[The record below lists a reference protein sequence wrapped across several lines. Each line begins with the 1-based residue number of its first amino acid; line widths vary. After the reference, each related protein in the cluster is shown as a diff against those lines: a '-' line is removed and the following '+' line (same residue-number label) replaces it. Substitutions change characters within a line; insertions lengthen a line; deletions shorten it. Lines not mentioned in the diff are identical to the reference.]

1 MAGVNRKWVLAAA
14 VLLLAV
20 AGSVCGQG
28 IPANSLQPGA
38 LSGKLT
44 DLHSTPLAGV
54 TVVVRSQSTGKEFR
68 TTTAKN
74 GFYRFSALEPG
85 GYAMEAESP
94 QLGNGRLDGILVQPG
109 HETRVQTAME
119 FAFPPPRP
127 LQPVFHEIPT
137 EGVPVAAEIPVRAL
151 RLLLPAAQTMP
162 GFLHEPSP
170 HEPLPVEPPVL
181 TAELRVAPW
190 QPLRLT
196 RLPALSPVRPA
207 PPAALKTRPVE
218 TAALRAGAT
227 GQPEVFGT
235 HASQFVASQPTG
247 VSAPSHA
254 SNAVSIVA
262 EQGRTQATGSQP
274 GPRQARLPAAVAQL
288 APAGTATTST
298 LTGEELQSLP
308 ASGRR
313 WEEFALDAPAASPAQ
328 GAGRAALRGP
338 GQEAA
343 DTAVDG
349 VSTRLAF
356 GSASGRAKGGQG
368 QAEGEPEG
376 MGAAW
381 AGGRGFAVSEAAI
394 YRMDS
399 ATANVEAE
407 ASHAAGGR
415 VSLSTERGTN
425 GLHGQGFLYDRQ
437 NIWGARNPFTQWIQ
451 ETAPATAT
459 TIPVFSG
466 KPYTAPDHETVWG
479 IGLGRQIR
487 RDRLF
492 WFAALDSSQRNDPG
506 VSTVKHPDQFFAQPS
521 NDRMQLLGA
530 QLGSGSLAVPRY
542 SQMLETLDGL
552 LGSAPRT
559 ATQWVGF
566 ARVDWELGERH
577 RLTAEA
583 TAANWNSPGGG
594 LTRVS
599 ETYGNHSYGSSQAS
613 EQRLMGRW
621 EAFVTPN
628 LLAVTQASIGRSI
641 LSAHAETPSAFEKT
655 LDINVW
661 GQLPQIVVDS
671 RYGFTIGNPSRFGE
685 GSYPDERILHVQQ
698 SVDWVR
704 GKLLVRAGFQVDHY
718 LDQTGLVRNHTGAYH
733 YANVENFATDAL
745 AYAANGI
752 TDALDRMNQHNCDQ
766 TGKAWRDS
774 AGQLRGLGYLPCY
787 SYYSQEMG
795 PTGWHVS
802 TSELAGYATAQWQP
816 ARFAVFSAGLRWEIE
831 QLPQP
836 IATVNNSALPLTEKT
851 PVLGN
856 NWGPRVSLALGG
868 GERRSLVARVGYGIY
883 YSRLQNSTL
892 QTMLSNTGSLNG
904 DLSFFLRPT
913 DNLNAGGAPPFPY
926 VFAGEP
932 LNLVKPA
939 AVEFAPNFRNPEVHQ
954 ASASVEQ
961 ALPGHVQLT
970 AGAMLSMGRRLPIT
984 VDTNFDP
991 AVNPG
996 SITYAVVDASGKGPI
1011 KATQITAP
1019 LYATWPS
1026 STSPTGTAGRLNP
1039 GYQQIV
1045 EMMSRANSTY
1055 EAAVVRIDR
1064 YARRGLT
1071 LHAHYTYA
1079 HAMDWNPNESLRL
1092 TGGSVLDPADFSRE
1106 YGTSDLDVRHAATA
1120 QMIFQPPWKLHQL
1133 AGYIANGWA
1142 LSGVGHYRS
1151 GLPYTIRTAGS
1162 LPKEFVAST
1171 GSVIAGLGTGMNGS
1185 GGDNRIYGVGNDN
1198 AIYNLGRNSYRYP
1211 AAWKADV
1218 RLAKR
1223 FDLGHLRE
1231 LELLAESFNLFN
1243 HQNVTE
1249 IETTGYT
1256 IDSGTTTGGLP
1267 TMNFLTGLKANTTA
1281 FGQPLNVDST
1291 NFYRERQIELGMRLR
1306 F

>member
-1 MAGVNRKWVLAAA
+1 MAGVNWKRVLAAA
-14 VLLLAV
+14 VLLL
-20 AGSVCGQG
+20 SEDVCVRGQA
-28 IPANSLQPGA
+28 IPASPLQPGA

-44 DLHSTPLAGV
+44 DLHSTPLAGAA
-54 TVVVRSQSTGKEFR
+54 VVVRSQSTGGELR
-68 TTTAKN
+68 TITAKN

-85 GYAMEAESP
+85 AYVIEADSP
-94 QLGNGRLDGILVQPG
+94 QLGNGRLAGILVQSG

-127 LQPVFHEIPT
+127 LQLVFHEIPT
-137 EGVPVAAEIPVRAL
+137 EIARIAAEFPAQAL
-151 RLLLPAAQTMP
+151 HLLQPPTQMMP
-162 GFLHEPSP
+162 GFVHEPP
-170 HEPLPVEPPVL
+170 PIELPLL
-181 TAELRVAPW
+181 AAELRAVPW

-196 RLPALSPVRPA
+196 RLPAQEPARPA
-207 PPAALKTRPVE
+207 PAPNQEVRPIEAGVLHAEVPRQLAAPAANAARSA
-218 TAALRAGAT
+218 AAL
-227 GQPEVFGT
+227 
-235 HASQFVASQPTG
+235 PTAFP
-247 VSAPSHA
+247 APIPLP
-254 SNAVSIVA
+254 NAVSTVA
-262 EQGRTQATGSQP
+262 NQGQAQAIGTQPASQL
-274 GPRQARLPAAVAQL
+274 ARLQAAVEQPKPMA
-288 APAGTATTST
+288 AVTTST
-298 LTGEELQSLP
+298 LTGDELQSLP

-338 GQEAA
+338 GQEPA
-343 DTAVDG
+343 DTTVDG
-349 VSTRLAF
+349 ASMRLAF
-356 GSASGRAKGGQG
+356 GSASGSARGSPGQT
-368 QAEGEPEG
+368 EGEPEG

-394 YRMDS
+394 HRMES
-399 ATANVEAE
+399 TTGNVEAE

-415 VSLSTERGTN
+415 VSLSTVRGTN

-437 NIWGARNPFTQWIQ
+437 NVWGARNPFTQWIQ
-451 ETAPATAT
+451 EAAPATAT

-466 KPYTAPDHETVWG
+466 TPYTAPDHETVWG

-506 VSTVKHPDQFFAQPS
+506 VSTVKHPDLFFAQPT
-521 NDRMQLLGA
+521 NDQMQLLGA

-552 LGSAPRT
+552 LGPAPRA

-599 ETYGNHSYGSSQAS
+599 EAYGNHSYGSSQAS
-613 EQRLMGRW
+613 EQWLLGRW

-628 LLAVTQASIGRSI
+628 LLAATQASVGRTI

-671 RYGFTIGNPSRFGE
+671 RYGFTIGNPSRFGD
-685 GSYPDERILHVQQ
+685 GSYPDERTLHVQQ

-718 LDQTGLVRNHTGAYH
+718 LDQTGLVRNHTGTYH
-733 YANVENFATDAL
+733 YANVENFAADAL

-752 TDALDRMNQHNCDQ
+752 SDALDRMNQHNCDQ

-802 TSELAGYATAQWQP
+802 TNDLAGYATAQWQP
-816 ARFAVFSAGLRWEIE
+816 ARFAVLSAGLRWERE

-836 IATVNNSALPLTEKT
+836 IAAVDNSALPLTEKT
-851 PVLGN
+851 PAQGN

-868 GERRSLVARVGYGIY
+868 GERRSPIARFGYGIY

-892 QTMLSNTGSLNG
+892 QTVLSNTGSLNG

-932 LNLVKPA
+932 VNLVKPA

-954 ASASVEQ
+954 AVASVEQ
-961 ALPGHVQLT
+961 ALPGHVQVT
-970 AGAMLSMGRRLPIT
+970 AGTMLSMGRRLPIT

-1011 KATQITAP
+1011 KATRIGVP

-1026 STSPTGTAGRLNP
+1026 PTSSTGTAGRLNP

-1064 YARRGLT
+1064 YGRRGLT
-1071 LHAHYTYA
+1071 LHAHYAYA

-1106 YGTSDLDVRHAATA
+1106 YGTSDLDVRHSATA
-1120 QMIFQPPWKLHQL
+1120 ELIFQPPWKLHQL
-1133 AGYIANGWA
+1133 AGHIANGWV

-1162 LPKEFVAST
+1162 LPKEFTAST
-1171 GSVIAGLGTGMNGS
+1171 GSVIAGLGTSMNGS

-1198 AIYNLGRNSYRYP
+1198 VVYNLGRNTYRYP

-1223 FDLGHLRE
+1223 FDLGRLRE

-1256 IDSGTTTGGLP
+1256 IESGTTTGELP
-1267 TMNFLTGLKANTTA
+1267 SLNFLTGLKANTTA